1 MWTALGWMALGGVIV
16 FVIFVMVYVSYAK
29 KIRW

>member
-1 MWTALGWMALGGVIV
+1 MWTALGWMVLGGVIV

>member
-1 MWTALGWMALGGVIV
+1 MWTALGWMVLGGVIV
-16 FVIFVMVYVSYAK
+16 FVIFVMVYVSFAK